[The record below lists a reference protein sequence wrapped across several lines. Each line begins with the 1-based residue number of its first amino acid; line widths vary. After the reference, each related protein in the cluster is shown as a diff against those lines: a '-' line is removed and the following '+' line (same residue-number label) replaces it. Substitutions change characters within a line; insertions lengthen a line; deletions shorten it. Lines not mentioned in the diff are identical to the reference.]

1 MKEVNSNFVALRK
14 NHLELL
20 ELKNM
25 LKKTE
30 IFLEESR
37 LGFNDADENTSKS
50 ILWRNFVQ
58 MRISGEV
65 LFVKIAQKKL
75 GPVSAKYFD
84 FGPIRYCQFF

>member
-1 MKEVNSNFVALRK
+1 MFQENNLKEVNSNFVALRK

-37 LGFNDADENTSKS
+37 LGFSDADENTSKHT
-50 ILWRNFVQ
+50 L
-58 MRISGEV
+58 
-65 LFVKIAQKKL
+65 
-75 GPVSAKYFD
+75 
-84 FGPIRYCQFF
+84 PIGLLSSYPT

>member
-37 LGFNDADENTSKS
+37 LGFNDSDENTSKS

-58 MRISGEV
+58 LRISGEV
-65 LFVKIAQKKL
+65 LFV
-75 GPVSAKYFD
+75 
-84 FGPIRYCQFF
+84 

>member
-1 MKEVNSNFVALRK
+1 MALRK

-37 LGFNDADENTSKS
+37 LGFIDADENTSKRTLNLVEVARNCHLVPQNALS
-50 ILWRNFVQ
+50 NWQTGAQQACGKIILTNL
-58 MRISGEV
+58 RI
-65 LFVKIAQKKL
+65 
-75 GPVSAKYFD
+75 
-84 FGPIRYCQFF
+84 

>member
-1 MKEVNSNFVALRK
+1 MALRK

-37 LGFNDADENTSKS
+37 LGFTDTDENTSKFFKNS
-50 ILWRNFVQ
+50 IFLILLKLRIFIVNNF
-58 MRISGEV
+58 
-65 LFVKIAQKKL
+65 
-75 GPVSAKYFD
+75 
-84 FGPIRYCQFF
+84 